1 MRPAGRKL
9 EMLEYSSVVDGGNPQ
24 FSAVPRHLG
33 LPPGQ
38 PAEARAV
45 VIQSRRGV
53 EVITGGDHVTRVR
66 IAVERNG
73 DERVDRLVSFVC
85 VLLAH
90 TDEAPPAL
98 VDGRVGIK
106 PFAVRGDWNRY
117 VGRVRRRTGATR
129 RRPADLINPLVREVR
144 IVNNAVA
151 NNIRA
156 TAVLVD
162 AAADVVTRR
171 SQIDNRAIGAASD
184 EHVAPAFLRT
194 PLEPVDVIAVKSD
207 EAEAKSLFG
216 NRRSRDARRPGAV
229 RSDDR
234 HEPNLSLL

>member
-38 PAEARAV
+38 PAEVRAV

-85 VLLAH
+85 VILAH
-90 TDEAPPAL
+90 TDEAPPPL
-98 VDGRVGIK
+98 VDCRVGIE
-106 PFAVRGDWNRY
+106 PLAVRGDWNGY
-117 VGRVRRRTGATR
+117 VGRVRRRAGAPR
-129 RRPADLINPLVREVR
+129 RRPAELINPLVREIR
-144 IVNNAVA
+144 IVDNAVA

-156 TAVLVD
+156 AAVLVNT
-162 AAADVVTRR
+162 AADVVIWWCQVGDR
-171 SQIDNRAIGAASD
+171 SIGAASD
-184 EHVAPAFLRT
+184 EH
-194 PLEPVDVIAVKSD
+194 
-207 EAEAKSLFG
+207 
-216 NRRSRDARRPGAV
+216 
-229 RSDDR
+229 
-234 HEPNLSLL
+234 